1 MKHVRGLLAR
11 FGRSLSPIGLALAV
25 VFFCGSLT
33 PSLVP
38 RSWPYQALISG
49 VSLATGYA
57 LGALLG
63 WFGRRIG
70 IRSRWSAQTRRRGW
84 IAFAVA
90 SLGSIAAY
98 MVLGARWQ
106 AEIRA
111 VFGMP
116 EVPPAFVLILFVAV
130 ALALV
135 TLSLGRGLRFLI
147 RLVARPLRRWIPSV
161 VAHLASS
168 AAVVVVAVL
177 TFNGTIVVGVMSWLN
192 DTYQMW
198 DQGTE
203 SGVVRPAAQE
213 RTGSPASPVLWES
226 LGLRGRSF
234 VAEGPSLAELAT
246 FAEERGMSAPAQMPI
261 RVYAGLDTDADLEN
275 TAAVVVAELER
286 TNAWDREVLA
296 VVTTTGTGWVPP
308 AAIETL
314 EFMHA
319 GDTAV
324 AAMQY
329 SYLPSPVSFIADRD
343 TPPAAA
349 KALFEAVYEVWSE
362 LPEEQR
368 PRLVTYGESLG
379 GYGGQSAF
387 SGLQDMTVRTDGAL
401 WVGTPSFTENWR
413 FLTEN
418 RDPGSLQYR
427 PVYEQ
432 GSQARWI
439 AGPGGSTDLWGW
451 GAEWEEPRVVYIQ
464 HPTDGVVWWSPDLI
478 LDQPDWLREPLGPG
492 VHPRLRWIPVI
503 TFWQVTMDM
512 FVSGQMPPGY
522 GHTYVEEYAVGWAA
536 IAPSENWTEEDT
548 GALSSFIAERH
559 AEEPDPLL
567 VPAP

>member
-1 MKHVRGLLAR
+1 MRRVRGLLAR
-11 FGRSLSPIGLALAV
+11 FGRSLSPVGLAVAV

-38 RSWPYQALISG
+38 RNWPYQALISG
-49 VSLATGYA
+49 LSLATGYA
-57 LGALLG
+57 LGAILG

-70 IRSRWSAQTRRRGW
+70 IRPRWSEQTQRRGW
-84 IAFAVA
+84 VAFAVVG
-90 SLGSIAAY
+90 LGTIALF
-98 MVLGARWQ
+98 MVLGATWQ

-111 VFGMP
+111 LFGMP
-116 EVPPAFVLILFVAV
+116 DVPPAYALVLFVAIAV
-130 ALALV
+130 ALVL
-135 TLSLGRGLRFLI
+135 LSLGRGLRFLI
-147 RLVARPLRRWIPSV
+147 RIVARPLKRWIPSV
-161 VAHLASS
+161 VAYSASS
-168 AAVVVVAVL
+168 VVVVVVAIF
-177 TFNGTIVVGVMSWLN
+177 TFNGTIVEGVMSWLN
-192 DTYQMW
+192 DTYEIW

-203 SGVVRPAAQE
+203 PGVVPPTAPE
-213 RTGSPASPVLWES
+213 RTGSPASPVPWES

-234 VAEGPSLAELAT
+234 VAGGPSLEELSA
-246 FAEERGMSAPAQMPI
+246 FAEERGRSGPVRMPI
-261 RVYAGLDTDADLEN
+261 RVYAGLDPEEVLED

-286 TNAWDREVLA
+286 TNAWDRAVLA

-319 GDTAV
+319 GDSAV

-329 SYLPSPVSFIADRD
+329 SYLPSSISFIADRD

-349 KALFEAVYEVWSE
+349 KALFEAVFEAWSE

-368 PRLVTYGESLG
+368 PRLVTFGESLG
-379 GYGGQSAF
+379 SYGGQGAF

-418 RDPGSLQYR
+418 RDPGSVQYR
-427 PVYEQ
+427 PVYEEGRQ
-432 GSQARWI
+432 VRWI
-439 AGPGGSTDLWGW
+439 AGPGGSDHLWGW
-451 GAEWEEPRVVYIQ
+451 GAEWEEPRIVYIQ

-478 LDQPDWLREPLGPG
+478 LNQPDWLREPLGPG
-492 VHPRLRWIPVI
+492 VHPRLRWIPVV

-512 FVSGQMPPGY
+512 FVAGEMPPGH

-536 IAPSENWTEEDT
+536 VAAPEGWTEEDT
-548 GALSSFIAERH
+548 AALSSFIAERH

-567 VPAP
+567 VPAS

>member
-1 MKHVRGLLAR
+1 MRRVRDLVVH
-11 FGRSLSPIGLALAV
+11 FGRSLSPVGLTLAV

-38 RSWPYQALISG
+38 RRWPYQALISG

-63 WFGRRIG
+63 WFGRRVG
-70 IRSRWSAQTRRRGW
+70 IRPRWSARTRRRGW
-84 IAFAVA
+84 TAFAVA

-116 EVPPAFVLILFVAV
+116 DVPPAFALILFVAV
-130 ALALV
+130 ALAVVVL
-135 TLSLGRGLRFLI
+135 LIGRGLRFVV
-147 RLVARPLRRWIPSV
+147 RLVARPLKRWIPSV
-161 VAHLASS
+161 VAHSVSS
-168 AAVVVVAVL
+168 VVVVVFAVL
-177 TFNGTIVVGVMSWLN
+177 TVNGTIVAGTMGWLN

-198 DQGTE
+198 DEGTE
-203 SGVVRPAAQE
+203 PGVVRPNAEE
-213 RTGSPASPVLWES
+213 RTGSPASPVSWES

-234 VAEGPSLAELAT
+234 VAGGPTLAELGA
-246 FAEERGMSAPAQMPI
+246 FAEQRGRSGPVRMPI
-261 RVYAGLDTDADLEN
+261 RVYSGLDPDGDLER
-275 TAAVVVAELER
+275 TAGVVVSELNR
-286 TNAWDREVLA
+286 TNAWDREVLV
-296 VVTTTGTGWVPP
+296 VVTTTGTGWVPD

-343 TPPAAA
+343 TPPAAG
-349 KALFEAVYEVWSE
+349 KALFEAVFEAWSDLSE
-362 LPEEQR
+362 TQR
-368 PRLVTYGESLG
+368 PQLVTYGESLG
-379 GYGGQSAF
+379 SYGGQDGF

-401 WVGTPSFTENWR
+401 WVGTPSFTENRR
-413 FLTEN
+413 FLTGN
-418 RDPGSLQYR
+418 RDPGSPQYR
-427 PVYEQ
+427 PIYEQ
-432 GSQARWI
+432 GRQVRWI
-439 AGPGGSTDLWGW
+439 AGPNGFTDLWGW

-478 LDQPDWLREPLGPG
+478 LNQPDWLREPLGPG

-522 GHTYVEEYAVGWAA
+522 GHTYLREYAAGWAA
-536 IAPSENWTEEDT
+536 IAPSEGWTQEDAADL
-548 GALSSFIAERH
+548 GSFIAERH
-559 AEEPDPLL
+559 AEEPDLPL
-567 VPAP
+567 VPGS